1 MMPMIGAL
9 LAAVGPWLVKF
20 FASNAVRMFGWFLA
34 RLGIVIAATNFA
46 VEPVINLVVSKF
58 GAIPAGMSCWL
69 GTFGVLKAASVLL
82 SAAGL
87 AAGKKLFFARKATS

>member
-1 MMPMIGAL
+1 MPMIALILGAI
-9 LAAVGPWLVKF
+9 GPWLLKF

-34 RLGIVIAATNFA
+34 RLGIVIATTHFA
-46 VEPVINLVVSKF
+46 VEPLVNLVVAKF
-58 GAIPAGMSCWL
+58 SAVPAEMACWL

-87 AAGKKLFFARKATS
+87 SAGKKLFFTKKAMS